1 MKNTDPLLLT
11 VNRLVR
17 EEGFLS
23 LWRGNLIMVMH
34 RFPYSAIN
42 FATYEYL
49 RKHVQGEESPV
60 TRFFCGATSGAIA
73 SVSCYPLDLLRT
85 RVAVSHPSAPHGTP
99 SLQSVVRAIL
109 AERGPL
115 GLYRGLS
122 VAFFVNVPALAISFS
137 VYGSMKDRFLSL
149 HSNLYA
155 NLFIGDDDRLTPLA
169 ALISGSVSGMISSLL
184 LYPADV
190 IRRRMQL
197 GSAPSSS
204 PMAARA
210 HVKQI
215 LRQEG
220 LRGFYRGILPEM
232 LKVAP
237 MVGVTFCCYEFIAAA
252 LKAPPD
258 DN

>member
-1 MKNTDPLLLT
+1 
-11 VNRLVR
+11 
-17 EEGFLS
+17 
-23 LWRGNLIMVMH
+23 MVMH

-49 RKHVQGEESPV
+49 RKHVQREESPV

-99 SLQSVVRAIL
+99 SLKSVIRSIL
-109 AERGPL
+109 AEKGPL

-197 GSAPSSS
+197 GPNTPGSS
-204 PMAARA
+204 PRA
-210 HVKQI
+210 HVRQI

-220 LRGFYRGILPEM
+220 LGGFYRGILPEM

-252 LKAPPD
+252 LKNPPPSPCD
-258 DN
+258 S